1 MKHLW
6 HLWALALGE
15 KAHKKDDVADRVAIV
30 RTFIFASYLITN
42 CFIVA
47 GVIRQWNKEPAQ
59 IIIEGVPDERPEE
72 RTNFL

>member
-1 MKHLW
+1 MKKLW

-30 RTFIFASYLITN
+30 RTVIFLSYLITN
-42 CFIVA
+42 VFIVA
-47 GVIRQWNKEPAQ
+47 GVIRHWNDEPAQ
-59 IIIEGVPDERPEE
+59 IIIEGVPDERPA

>member
-1 MKHLW
+1 MKKLW

-30 RTFIFASYLITN
+30 RTIIFVTYFITN
-42 CFIVA
+42 AFIVA
-47 GVIRQWNKEPAQ
+47 GVVRHWNDQPAQ
-59 IIIEGVPDERPEE
+59 IIIEGVPDEQPT